1 MLGSSHWCHEISLP
15 KSVPHR
21 PWLRLI
27 SLAKNTLL
35 IHINWFMGMFI
46 ILFLFLIEPYSLA
59 HQQFFWNIEH
69 SPMEAPL
76 STPSCKIETNLF
88 VIWEF
93 NFRQTIWDKTRCY
106 WDWERLRGTTCEP
119 GESQGNMR
127 RTYWE
132 HIGNKEEKQKKKNLP
147 PPHPQREK
155 KKNRAHHECML
166 SLPIGCMKFLFPK
179 LLVTIFGLG

>member
-1 MLGSSHWCHEISLP
+1 
-15 KSVPHR
+15 
-21 PWLRLI
+21 
-27 SLAKNTLL
+27 
-35 IHINWFMGMFI
+35 
-46 ILFLFLIEPYSLA
+46 
-59 HQQFFWNIEH
+59 
-69 SPMEAPL
+69 
-76 STPSCKIETNLF
+76 
-88 VIWEF
+88 
-93 NFRQTIWDKTRCY
+93 
-106 WDWERLRGTTCEP
+106 
-119 GESQGNMR
+119 MR